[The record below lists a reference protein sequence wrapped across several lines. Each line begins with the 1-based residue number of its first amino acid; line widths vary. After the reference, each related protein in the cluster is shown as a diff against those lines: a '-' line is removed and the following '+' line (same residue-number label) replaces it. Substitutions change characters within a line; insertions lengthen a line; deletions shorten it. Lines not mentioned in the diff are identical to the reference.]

1 MRILIVTA
9 GSRGDVAPF
18 TGLGQGLLDAGH
30 QVAVA
35 AHLPFAGLVAGCGL
49 DHRPLPGD
57 PQELI
62 RANALATSPEEAWA
76 VTSAF
81 LDRLADGV
89 VAAVGRAPT
98 WCSPRSAPNHSARRW
113 ARRSPSPSS
122 VPTSRLP
129 SPRGNSRCPACRAPT
144 TWGRTATSLLAGV
157 LLARAGA
164 LQEGVLTRL
173 RTRLGLPAAV
183 GPVQAGRIR
192 PVFHGF
198 SPRAVPRPADWT
210 SEVEVTGYWW
220 PARPRGWRPLAE
232 LADFLQAGPPPV
244 FIGFGSMAPGQ
255 GERLVELVAGAVAR
269 AGVRGG
275 AGGVVA

>member
-1 MRILIVTA
+1 M
-9 GSRGDVAPF
+9 
-18 TGLGQGLLDAGH
+18 
-30 QVAVA
+30 
-35 AHLPFAGLVAGCGL
+35 
-49 DHRPLPGD
+49 
-57 PQELI
+57 
-62 RANALATSPEEAWA
+62 
-76 VTSAF
+76 
-81 LDRLADGV
+81 
-89 VAAVGRAPT
+89 
-98 WCSPRSAPNHSARRW
+98 
-113 ARRSPSPSS
+113 
-122 VPTSRLP
+122 
-129 SPRGNSRCPACRAPT
+129 
-144 TWGRTATSLLAGV
+144 

-255 GERLVELVAGAVAR
+255 GERLGELVAAAVAW

-275 AGGVVA
+275 AGGVGRPERGQR